1 MEKTLLIFF
10 LSFISCGSSNL
21 KNTKSDFDNR
31 IILTYSYVAE
41 KYDSNIVVSN
51 SFANIDIVNFAEEI
65 SKNKNKKMSIV
76 LDSLIKVKEESSYI
90 KKKYPIKTLLNKT
103 NNKGN
108 LKLFF
113 SKPKDNYI
121 MVEVFKT
128 DEDTSYERLTM
139 FGSSDIYLL
148 YFKNEEII
156 DKYQIKLDYN

>member
-21 KNTKSDFDNR
+21 KNVKSDFDNR
-31 IILTYSYVAE
+31 IILAYNYVAE
-41 KYDSNIVVSN
+41 NYDSNIIVSN

-65 SKNKNKKMSIV
+65 SKKKNKKMSIV
-76 LDSLIKVKEESSYI
+76 LDSLIKIEEESSYI
-90 KKKYPIKTLLNKT
+90 KKKYPIKALLNKM

-113 SKPKDNYI
+113 SKPKGNYI

-128 DEDTSYERLTM
+128 DEDTSYERLTV

-148 YFKNEEII
+148 YFKDEKII
-156 DKYQIKLDYN
+156 DKYKIKLDYN